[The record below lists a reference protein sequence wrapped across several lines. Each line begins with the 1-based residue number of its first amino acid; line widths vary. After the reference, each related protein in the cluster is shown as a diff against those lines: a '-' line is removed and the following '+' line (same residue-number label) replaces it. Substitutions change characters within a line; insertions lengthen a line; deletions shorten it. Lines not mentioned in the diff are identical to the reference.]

1 MEALQK
7 IIENIKGA
15 DENAL
20 NMAEVRQNNLLK
32 PKGSLGMLE
41 DISIK
46 LAGITGKINNKAD
59 KRLLILFGAD
69 NGIYEEGVAAT
80 PQYFTKLL
88 IKSYADNIGTGIN
101 VITKSCNTDLKL
113 VDMGIKGG
121 IDHEKID
128 NCNLMINGTNNF
140 AKEKAMDYD
149 VAIKAV
155 KKGIEYAKYAKDKGY
170 NIIGNGEIGMANT
183 TTATACIMAL
193 VKSSNKKL
201 VGRGAGLTDDQLEK
215 KREVIRKAITK
226 YNLFHASPFEIL
238 SCVGGLDIA
247 AMVGLYLG
255 AAYYRL
261 PIVIDGLISISA
273 ALMAYHIKNEVKDFM
288 FTSHHS
294 EEPAYLRAVNAIG
307 LEPMLN
313 LHMRLGEGSGCPIA
327 MQIIENACDVMNN
340 MQTFQ
345 EINLEDEYRKDIK
358 MK

>member
-1 MEALQK
+1 MEELQK

-15 DENAL
+15 DEHAL
-20 NMAEVRQNNLLK
+20 KQAVERQNNLLK
-32 PKGSLGMLE
+32 PKGSLGALE

-46 LAGITGKINNKAD
+46 LAGITGKMNNEAD
-59 KRLLILFGAD
+59 KRILFLFGAD
-69 NGIYEEGVAAT
+69 NGVYDEGVAAT
-80 PQYFTKLL
+80 PQYFTKIL
-88 IKSYADNIGTGIN
+88 INSYADNVGTGIN
-101 VITKSCNTDLKL
+101 VITKSCNTDLKFI
-113 VDMGIKGG
+113 DMGIKGG
-121 IDHEKID
+121 INHKNID
-128 NCNLMINGTNNF
+128 NRNLMINGTNNF
-140 AKEKAMDYD
+140 AVDKAIPYD
-149 VAIKAV
+149 IVIKAIKI
-155 KKGIEYAKYAKDKGY
+155 GIEYAKYAKDKGY
-170 NIIGNGEIGMANT
+170 NVIGNGEIGMANT
-183 TTATACIMAL
+183 TTAAACIMAL

-201 VGRGAGLTDDQLEK
+201 VGRGAGLTDNQLEK

-226 YNLFHASPFEIL
+226 YNLFHAEPFEIL

-247 AMVGLYLG
+247 AMTGLYLG

-273 ALMAYHIKNEVKDFM
+273 ALMAYNIKNEVKDFM

-294 EEPAYLRAVNAIG
+294 EEPAYLRAVNALG

-327 MQIIENACDVMNN
+327 MQIIENACHIMNN

-345 EINLEDEYRKDIK
+345 DINLEDEYRKDII